1 MTASAVRSATVES
14 FGLSLAY
21 SEQGEGDP
29 VVLVH
34 GTALGRRVWEEVIAA
49 LGDRV
54 RAIAYDRR
62 AYGESEAP
70 EPYRGTTVGEQSE
83 DAAALIEALGAT
95 PAIVCGHEL
104 GALVALDLVR
114 RHPNLT
120 RAAVLLE
127 PPVLA
132 LSQAG
137 PVTVGELREAIEK
150 GAREAENSSAGAVDA
165 YLETVAGPNYSDL
178 VGEQRLGAARSA
190 GNAFAADLGA
200 PPTFAFGRR
209 ELRAIDAPITVM
221 AGARS
226 APIRREVALSL
237 AELLGNATL
246 RETDS
251 GHLVPLEAPG
261 DVAEAIA
268 EVAAR

>member
-1 MTASAVRSATVES
+1 VTATAVGSGTVEAS
-14 FGLSLAY
+14 GLSLAY
-21 SEQGEGDP
+21 GEQGEGEP

-49 LGDRV
+49 LGDGV

-70 EPYRGTTVGEQSE
+70 EPYRGTTVSEQSE
-83 DAAALIEALGAT
+83 DAAALIEALGAA

-137 PVTVGELREAIEK
+137 PVTVRKLREAIER

-178 VGEQRLGAARSA
+178 VGAPGRLDVARSA
-190 GNAFAADLGA
+190 GAG
-200 PPTFAFGRR
+200 FGRR
-209 ELRAIDAPITVM
+209 SR
-221 AGARS
+221 RS
-226 APIRREVALSL
+226 ADVRLRPARVAGHRRA
-237 AELLGNATL
+237 
-246 RETDS
+246 DH
-251 GHLVPLEAPG
+251 GHGRRAQRPDPPRGGPEPG
-261 DVAEAIA
+261 G
-268 EVAAR
+268 AARPRDAA